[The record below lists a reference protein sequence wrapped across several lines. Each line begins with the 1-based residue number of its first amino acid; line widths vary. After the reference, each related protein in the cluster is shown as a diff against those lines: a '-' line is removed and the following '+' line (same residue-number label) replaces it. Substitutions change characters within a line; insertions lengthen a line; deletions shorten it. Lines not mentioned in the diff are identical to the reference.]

1 MPRDSNKKEV
11 INKEYSLYMDIAK
24 RAAQDSHA
32 VRKKV
37 GSCILTESGGL
48 YLGRNGTLP
57 GMDNTCED
65 RIYANHS
72 WDYIGF
78 DEFKERYPYED
89 DDGHYKLKTREG
101 VIHSEINSL
110 CKMLKEGVSAEGAT
124 IFVTL
129 SPCATCSS
137 IIASS
142 GIKKVVYYEEYRDTK
157 GIEMLKEFGV
167 QVEQYE
173 PT

>member
-1 MPRDSNKKEV
+1 MTKEDD
-11 INKEYSLYMDIAK
+11 LYMDIAI
-24 RAAQDSHA
+24 RAAQDSYA
-32 VRKKV
+32 LRKKV
-37 GSCILTESGGL
+37 GSCILTKSRGL

-89 DDGHYKLKTREG
+89 DGHYKLKTREG

-110 CKMLKEGVSAEGAT
+110 CKMAREGVSAEGAT
-124 IFVTL
+124 IYVTL

-142 GIKKVVYYEEYRDTK
+142 GIKKVVYLERYRDTK
-157 GIEMLKEFGV
+157 GIEMLEAFGV
-167 QVEQYE
+167 EVVQHKKGEGGGDR
-173 PT
+173 

>member
-1 MPRDSNKKEV
+1 M
-11 INKEYSLYMDIAK
+11 NKEYSLYMDIAK

-37 GSCILTESGGL
+37 GSCILTKSRGL
-48 YLGRNGTLP
+48 YVGYNGTLP

-65 RIYANHS
+65 KIYSDGS

-78 DEFKERYPYED
+78 GEYKEIYPYED
-89 DDGHYKLKTREG
+89 EGGHYKLKTRSG
-101 VIHSEINSL
+101 VVHSEINSL
-110 CKMLKEGVSAEGAT
+110 CKMAREGVSAEGAT

-142 GIKKVVYYEEYRDTK
+142 GIKKVVYLEEYRDTK
-157 GIEMLKEFGV
+157 GIEMLREFGV
-167 QVEQYE
+167 EVEQFKGE
-173 PT
+173 TM

>member
-1 MPRDSNKKEV
+1 MTKEDD
-11 INKEYSLYMDIAK
+11 LYMDIAI
-24 RAAQDSHA
+24 RAAKDSYA

-37 GSCILTESGGL
+37 GSCILTKSRGL

-72 WDYIGF
+72 WDYTGF

-89 DDGHYKLKTREG
+89 EIGHYKLSTKDG
-101 VIHSEINSL
+101 VLHSEINSL
-110 CKMLKEGVSAEGAT
+110 CKMAREGVSAEGAT
-124 IFVTL
+124 IYVTL

-142 GIKKVVYYEEYRDTK
+142 GIKKVVYLEEYRDTK
-157 GIEMLKEFGV
+157 GIEMLEAFGV
-167 QVEQYE
+167 EVVQYE
-173 PT
+173 KGENGGGR

>member
-1 MPRDSNKKEV
+1 MKT
-11 INKEYSLYMDIAK
+11 KEYSLYMDIAL

-37 GSCILTESGGL
+37 GSCILTKSRGL
-48 YLGRNGTLP
+48 YVGYNGTLP
-57 GMDNTCED
+57 GMSNTCEEK
-65 RIYANHS
+65 IYSEGAGA
-72 WDYIGF
+72 WLDVETFY
-78 DEFKERYPYED
+78 ETYPYQDEV
-89 DDGHYKLKTREG
+89 GHYKLKTLDG
-101 VIHSEINSL
+101 VVHSEINSL

-142 GIKKVVYYEEYRDTK
+142 GIKKVVYLEEYRDTK
-157 GIEMLKEFGV
+157 GIEMLREFGV
-167 QVEQYE
+167 EVIQYKGEQNE
-173 PT
+173 N

>member
-1 MPRDSNKKEV
+1 MS
-11 INKEYSLYMDIAK
+11 KEYSLYMDIAL

-37 GSCILTESGGL
+37 GSVILTKSRGL
-48 YLGRNGTLP
+48 YVGYNGTLP
-57 GMDNTCED
+57 GMSNTCEEK
-65 RIYANHS
+65 IYNNGAGG
-72 WDYIGF
+72 WM
-78 DEFKERYPYED
+78 DEVSFKEVYPYED
-89 DDGHYKLKTREG
+89 ENGHYKLKTLEG
-101 VIHSEINSL
+101 VVHSEINSL

-157 GIEMLKEFGV
+157 GIEMLRDFGV